1 MAKKKSF
8 GVSKSLSVQP
18 KQISPD
24 EVEKAIQRIHKAE
37 EVPAPPKKESPKPKP
52 KANPVVKEPVAKKKA
67 IVKEEP
73 KKKVRLSVDVSPA
86 IHKRLK
92 IRAIE
97 NDSDIMRY
105 VAMLIERDLNKK

>member
-24 EVEKAIQRIHKAE
+24 EVEKAIQKIHKVE
-37 EVPAPPKKESPKPKP
+37 EAPAPPKKEIPKSKAKP
-52 KANPVVKEPVAKKKA
+52 AVKTPSAPKKKA
-67 IVKEEP
+67 APKEEP
-73 KKKVRLSVDVSPA
+73 TKRKVRLSVDVSPA

-97 NDSDIMRY
+97 KDSDIMRY
-105 VAMLIERDLNKK
+105 VAMLIEQDLEKK

>member
-24 EVEKAIQRIHKAE
+24 EVEKAIQKIHKVE
-37 EVPAPPKKESPKPKP
+37 EAPIPPKKETP
-52 KANPVVKEPVAKKKA
+52 KAKPAVKKPAAKRKA
-67 IVKEEP
+67 TLKEEP
-73 KKKVRLSVDVSPA
+73 TKKKVRLSVDVSPA

>member
-24 EVEKAIQRIHKAE
+24 EVEKAIQRIHKPE
-37 EVPAPPKKESPKPKP
+37 EAPVPPKKESPKAA
-52 KANPVVKEPVAKKKA
+52 KAKPVVKEPIAKKKA
-67 IVKEEP
+67 TVKEES